1 MVIAMT
7 KPVNLIFFIVC
18 AGGREEWPRKVNQ
31 GQARSYQQQEIH
43 HQGKYGT
50 YTDFQG
56 WEQLL
61 NLKIYTSLLFL
72 YSNTCVW

>member
-31 GQARSYQQQEIH
+31 GQARRYQQQETH

-50 YTDFQG
+50 YTVFQG

-61 NLKIYTSLLFL
+61 EFKNLYKFAFL
-72 YSNTCVW
+72 I